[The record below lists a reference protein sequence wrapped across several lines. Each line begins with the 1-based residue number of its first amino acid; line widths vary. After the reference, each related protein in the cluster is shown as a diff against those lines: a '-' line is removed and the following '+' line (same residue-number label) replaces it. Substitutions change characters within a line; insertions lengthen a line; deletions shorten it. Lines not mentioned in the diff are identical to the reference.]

1 MRKRVLVADDEPLT
15 AEMMAIVLAFNGYE
29 VVEAH
34 DGHQALERA
43 REVRPDVVL
52 LDETMPW
59 LTGSEVARNL
69 RQDPALSETPV
80 VLFSCIDESEVDW
93 RSAGAD
99 LFLQKPVDI
108 RQLPD
113 VVRQLVEDAAPPP
126 RAA

>member
-1 MRKRVLVADDEPLT
+1 VADDEPLT
-15 AEMMAIVLAFNGYE
+15 AEMMAIMLAFNGYE

-59 LTGSEVARNL
+59 LTGSEVARTL
-69 RQDPALSETPV
+69 RQDPVLSETPV

-93 RSAGAD
+93 RSAGAN

-108 RQLPD
+108 RRLPE
-113 VVRQLVEDAAPPP
+113 VVRQLVEAVEPPP

>member
-15 AEMMAIVLAFNGYE
+15 AEMMAIVLAFNGYD

-34 DGHQALERA
+34 DGNQALERA
-43 REVRPDVVL
+43 REIRPDVVL

-59 LTGSEVARNL
+59 LTGSEVARTL
-69 RQDPALSETPV
+69 RQDPVLSETPV

-93 RSAGAD
+93 KSAGAD

-108 RQLPD
+108 RRLPE
-113 VVRQLVEDAAPPP
+113 VVRQLMEDAEPPP